1 MTASTAQLSYTL
13 RELRR
18 AVADRFGDYLQ
29 LTTTA
34 NGAGGSD
41 LNTLIDTLNVN
52 AGAEHF
58 NGRQIH
64 IVSGDHAGH
73 KARVTSTAD
82 SSGTLTFTPKAP
94 GQIVSGVL
102 VDVYNRRGTGF
113 QIQEYDRA
121 INNAIGDAFPLGLID
136 TIEAVSSGSIT
147 KNDYITTIT
156 VDAKFLEVYALEW
169 QDDEDVW
176 REIIKATKTNGYGW
190 KARPDGVIELTG
202 LPQDNSEE
210 NPLRIRGYARQDA
223 LTESAFTGTQTPT
236 CGLPKEWVVARA
248 AYYLAL
254 SAVMRGQEYGAL
266 AQQFARE
273 AEMMRTRLRTIR
285 RPSSE
290 RVRSF

>member
-1 MTASTAQLSYTL
+1 MTATTAQLSYTL

-29 LTTTA
+29 LKATSGGSTTTV
-34 NGAGGSD
+34 
-41 LNTLIDTLNVN
+41 IDALNVN

-58 NGRQIH
+58 NGRQIQV
-64 IVSGDHAGH
+64 VSGTYADH

-82 SSGTLTFTPKAP
+82 STGTLTFTPAA
-94 GQIVSGVL
+94 GGAIASGVL

-136 TIEAVSSGSIT
+136 TIETLSTGIT
-147 KNDYITTIT
+147 RNDYITTIT
-156 VDAKFLEVYALEW
+156 VPAKFYEVYAIEW
-169 QDDEDVW
+169 EDDEDVW
-176 REIIKATKTNGYGW
+176 REVIKATKTNSYGW
-190 KARPDGVIELTG
+190 KARPDGVIEIVG
-202 LPQDNSEE
+202 LPQDNTEE
-210 NPLRIRGYARQDA
+210 STLRIRGYARQDA
-223 LTESAFTGTQTPT
+223 LSADTDT
-236 CGLPKEWVVARA
+236 CGLPKEWIVARA

-254 SAVMRGQEYGAL
+254 GAVMRGQEYGAL

-273 AEMMRTRLRTIR
+273 AEMMRTRLRTLR

-290 RVRSF
+290 RVRSY